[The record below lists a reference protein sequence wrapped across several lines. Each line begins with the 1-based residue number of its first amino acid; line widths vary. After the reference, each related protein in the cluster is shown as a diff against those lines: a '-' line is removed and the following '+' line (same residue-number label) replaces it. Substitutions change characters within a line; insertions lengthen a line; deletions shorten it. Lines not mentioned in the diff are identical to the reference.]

1 MLRCVGPSASQ
12 GRFPGQC
19 EIRPREAQA
28 CAKGCGTPPGRR
40 SRAAEALVPVNTQ
53 LAFPVA
59 PSGGVLCEELFE
71 DAVEQRDGLALFVL
85 GER

>member
-1 MLRCVGPSASQ
+1 MRSAHGKRRRAPRAAALR
-12 GRFPGQC
+12 RDDD
-19 EIRPREAQA
+19 RE
-28 CAKGCGTPPGRR
+28 P
-40 SRAAEALVPVNTQ
+40 AEALVPVNKQ